1 MLQYIITMMLTLH
14 RYLVLLLLLVLL
26 LFLYCWLRLCH
37 LRKQAE
43 ETVTGGEAY
52 RPQSIIDTLRQEMGE

>member
-1 MLQYIITMMLTLH
+1 MKKPRILF
-14 RYLVLLLLLVLL
+14 RKVKSEWLLLLVLL

-43 ETVTGGEAY
+43 ETATGGEAY

>member
-1 MLQYIITMMLTLH
+1 
-14 RYLVLLLLLVLL
+14 

>member
-1 MLQYIITMMLTLH
+1 MKKPWILF
-14 RYLVLLLLLVLL
+14 RKVKSEWLLLLVLL

-37 LRKQAE
+37 LRGQTE